1 MPVPVN
7 LPARLLVDGGA
18 RLETLLLPP
27 RCLVCEGRGVP
38 GLDLCAACHD
48 ELPWLGAACT
58 GCAQPL
64 AESDA
69 GARCGQCLRMP
80 LPLDTISAALRYAP
94 PIDRLLPR
102 FKFHQDLAAG
112 RVLAQLMAARLPAL
126 PRSAVLV
133 PVPLH
138 PSRLRARGYDQA
150 LQLARA
156 LARLRALPCRRLL
169 KRVVATAPQSELD
182 AAARRRNL
190 RDAFSCHRAPPA
202 HVVLVD
208 DVMTTGATLRAAAEA
223 LRRRGATRVDAWIC
237 ARAIKDA

>member
-1 MPVPVN
+1 
-7 LPARLLVDGGA
+7 
-18 RLETLLLPP
+18 
-27 RCLVCEGRGVP
+27 
-38 GLDLCAACHD
+38 
-48 ELPWLGAACT
+48 
-58 GCAQPL
+58 
-64 AESDA
+64 
-69 GARCGQCLRMP
+69 
-80 LPLDTISAALRYAP
+80 
-94 PIDRLLPR
+94 
-102 FKFHQDLAAG
+102 
-112 RVLAQLMAARLPAL
+112 VLAQLMAARLPAL